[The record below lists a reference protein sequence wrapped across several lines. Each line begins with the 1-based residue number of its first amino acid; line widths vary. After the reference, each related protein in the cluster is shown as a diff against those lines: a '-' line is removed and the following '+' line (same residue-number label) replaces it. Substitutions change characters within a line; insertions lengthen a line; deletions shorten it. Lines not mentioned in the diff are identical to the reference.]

1 MPLLWEAVV
10 LNKLCS
16 YCGERI
22 ATHKYILKSKHKHPI
37 TLYLCPKC
45 KKEKIERKVIKRE
58 NLERLG

>member
-1 MPLLWEAVV
+1 M
-10 LNKLCS
+10 KLCS

-22 ATHKYILKSKHKHPI
+22 ASHKYILKSKHKHPI

-45 KKEKIERKVIKRE
+45 KKEKIEREVIKRE